1 MALSLQLKHWAGP
14 MFQCGVRS
22 LCSRILQHHSQKPT
36 TTMTSTISTP
46 SPTGATSTSSPEAF
60 LANLSQPQA
69 SAKGLPTI
77 GISGKKCWVIREA
90 RPTYVVA
97 ENVRGLVNWSEGL
110 VFDAVCTDL
119 EVKATKSCRVFF
131 QLQVSGRPTSEIAS
145 GLLLTPTTRETVMDV
160 EKFLE
165 RKKRNGYKNGTTV
178 PNLATQ
184 MQIKT
189 GHASEDG
196 KASQMSPLLWRR

>member
-1 MALSLQLKHWAGP
+1 ML
-14 MFQCGVRS
+14 R
-22 LCSRILQHHSQKPT
+22 
-36 TTMTSTISTP
+36 
-46 SPTGATSTSSPEAF
+46 
-60 LANLSQPQA
+60 
-69 SAKGLPTI
+69 
-77 GISGKKCWVIREA
+77 VIREA

-119 EVKATKSCRVFF
+119 ESEGY
-131 QLQVSGRPTSEIAS
+131 QVVPCLLPAAGVGRPTSEIAS

-184 MQIKT
+184 MQTKT